1 VIESPVL
8 PTAPTDE
15 FRQAEIEP
23 EYSPESHLS
32 TKFFLLI
39 GAGGIGYIAAFFGV
53 AILAWMGYGLCAAT
67 AISIRKSGQTPQS
80 AAAAGAAAL
89 LEIIGDVATGATDVL
104 ENRVKPI
111 AAMGAQTV
119 ARHSGLISATEMAA
133 LAERQGAEVKL
144 PESVIELIVG
154 SPKNPHNTA
163 ILARRQ
169 SGKTTVL
176 HGVLHYLLAL
186 PQKNIVIVGDPNYGA
201 GNAGDLPAWGG
212 LPIFNRNSG
221 RSTIEHHHLLINRDD
236 NYTALCQLGDLYQ
249 SRMEQANAAAQADR
263 SKRVQFTPVYYF
275 LDEFQTFVGGL
286 GDDATDRVNAIFGDL
301 IRAAKYQIF
310 FFPVLHNDRAEN
322 GMNTT
327 NLGGVNLLLLG
338 SVVDA
343 IRTDKALNNSR
354 QRFDDKF
361 LQQVAIKRID
371 YNGRYGKGLSQ
382 KKLGV
387 INLVDGCQTSDG
399 TEFAPGNHLLM
410 VPDFRAQVAVIHD
423 FSGLV
428 QTTAQPQPAPA
439 VDDLALE
446 MAPLFIA
453 FLQANRDRFPAG
465 DCSVTKFFDTYK
477 VTASNPNGW
486 GRRRDKDDR
495 HYAFLKLLAAEFGG
509 RIDPLKLLENAEKC

>member
-1 VIESPVL
+1 MEISP
-8 PTAPTDE
+8 TTSTDE
-15 FRQAEIEP
+15 FRQSENEP

-32 TKFFLLI
+32 AKFFLLI
-39 GAGGIGYIAAFFGV
+39 GMGGIGYIAAFFGV
-53 AILAWMGYGLCAAT
+53 AILAWLGYGLCAAT

-89 LEIIGDVATGATDVL
+89 LEIVGDVAIGATDVL

-119 ARHSGLISATEMAA
+119 ARHSGLISAAE
-133 LAERQGAEVKL
+133 LAELSERQGCEVKL

-176 HGVLHYLLAL
+176 HGVLHHLLAL

-201 GNAGDLPAWGG
+201 GNDATLPAWGG

-221 RSTIEHHHLLINRDD
+221 RSTIEHHHLLISRDD

-249 SRMEQANAAAQADR
+249 SRMEQANAVAQADR
-263 SKRVQFTPVYYF
+263 QQRLKFTPIYYF

-286 GDDATDRVNAIFGDL
+286 SDDATDRVNAIFGDL

-310 FFPVLHNDRAEN
+310 FFPILHNDRAEN
-322 GMNTT
+322 GMNIT

-354 QRFDDKF
+354 QRFDHKF

-371 YNGRYGKGLSQ
+371 YNGRYGKSLSQ

-387 INLVDGCQTSDG
+387 INLVDGCTTSDG

-410 VPDFRAQVAVIHD
+410 IPDFRAQVPVIHD
-423 FSGLV
+423 FSAMV
-428 QTTAQPQPAPA
+428 QTTAQPQPAPI
-439 VDDLALE
+439 VDDLATE
-446 MAPLFIA
+446 MAPKFVV
-453 FLQANRDRFPAG
+453 FLQTNRDRFPAI
-465 DCSVTKFFDTYK
+465 DYSVTKFFDTYK
-477 VTASNPNGW
+477 ITAQNPDGW
-486 GRRRDKDDR
+486 GRRRDGADP
-495 HYAFLKLLAAEFGG
+495 HYAFLKLLAAEFSG
-509 RIDPLKLLENAEKC
+509 RIDPLKLLESAEKC